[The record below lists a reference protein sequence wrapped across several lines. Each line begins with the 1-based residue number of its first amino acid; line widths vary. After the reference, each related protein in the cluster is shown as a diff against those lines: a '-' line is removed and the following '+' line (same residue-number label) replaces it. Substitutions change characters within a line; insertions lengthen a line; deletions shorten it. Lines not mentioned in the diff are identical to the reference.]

1 MTRPGSPLQAIA
13 CTLVAFA
20 LTSLPMVSHAAKAAR
35 TTAAPPVAVEPS
47 PVARILDRF
56 DDVDAWRA
64 IASDGVTASV
74 TRVVDAK
81 RPALR
86 LDFDLH
92 RTAGYAIAR
101 RALPVDFPDN
111 YAITFWLRGDAPDNQ
126 FQVKLVDASGDNVW
140 WYSQPEFAFPR
151 EWRKVTIKKRQIAF
165 AWGPTSERTLRHAA
179 ALEIVVAAGRGGG
192 AGALYVSDLALEE
205 LPPATLLY
213 PPPKLRASSSQKGAD
228 AARALDGRAATAW
241 RSNPSAG
248 REQWLS
254 IDFGRAREF
263 GGLTLRW
270 GDGAYASRYDVQF
283 SDDGRRWR
291 TVRRVA
297 EGSGA
302 TSQLMLTESDTRYVR
317 LALHDGPKRGY
328 ALAEVVVQDLAFGE
342 TPNAFFAALAR
353 AARRGAYPRAIAGEQ
368 GAWTLVGVDGGN
380 DSGLLSEDGALEIG
394 KGGFTLEP
402 FVVERGKVVTWAD
415 VEARPFLLD
424 DDLPMPGVQWKS
436 VAWTL
441 RVTTFA
447 TGAADDPRL
456 VARYDL
462 ANTSDRPL
470 ALTLALAA
478 RPFQVNPPAQFLNM
492 AGGASPIQDVAWD
505 GDVLTVNGARKLYPL
520 STPRRVAMAPFDAG
534 PLLPRLVAAGSSRR
548 ELHDEF
554 GYASAPSWA
563 LVAESGQN
571 RSSLGR

>member
-1 MTRPGSPLQAIA
+1 
-13 CTLVAFA
+13 
-20 LTSLPMVSHAAKAAR
+20 
-35 TTAAPPVAVEPS
+35 
-47 PVARILDRF
+47 
-56 DDVDAWRA
+56 
-64 IASDGVTASV
+64 
-74 TRVVDAK
+74 
-81 RPALR
+81 
-86 LDFDLH
+86 
-92 RTAGYAIAR
+92 
-101 RALPVDFPDN
+101 
-111 YAITFWLRGDAPDNQ
+111 
-126 FQVKLVDASGDNVW
+126 
-140 WYSQPEFAFPR
+140 
-151 EWRKVTIKKRQIAF
+151 
-165 AWGPTSERTLRHAA
+165 
-179 ALEIVVAAGRGGG
+179 
-192 AGALYVSDLALEE
+192 
-205 LPPATLLY
+205 
-213 PPPKLRASSSQKGAD
+213 
-228 AARALDGRAATAW
+228 
-241 RSNPSAG
+241 
-248 REQWLS
+248 
-254 IDFGRAREF
+254 
-263 GGLTLRW
+263 
-270 GDGAYASRYDVQF
+270 
-283 SDDGRRWR
+283 
-291 TVRRVA
+291 
-297 EGSGA
+297 
-302 TSQLMLTESDTRYVR
+302 VR

-492 AGGASPIQDVAWD
+492 AGGATPIEDVAWD

-520 STPRRVAMAPFDAG
+520 STPRRVGMAPFDAG
-534 PLLPRLVAAGSSRR
+534 PLLPYLVAAAPSQR

-554 GYASAPSWA
+554 GYASATLFYPLTLAPHATTTIGVVVPLAQNAERPVLAELAPSQWLA
-563 LVAESGQN
+563 REQASVAASWRAKLDRVTLRVPPHVQPLTTSPSRQSTRGSSSTRDCSSSRKN
-571 RSSLGR
+571 GDSPSSIRRSLGRATSRLAHLRLEGATR